1 MAPAGLVVRDHS
13 AAAPP
18 VASTVAPATIA
29 VPSSRRTPRQRVGVG
44 DQLDRATALEHVD
57 LLVLGDERAQLADQ
71 AASGRRA
78 AGVHDAPHAVAAL
91 EAE

>member
-18 VASTVAPATIA
+18 VASTVARGDDRGPVLEADAQTA
-29 VPSSRRTPRQRVGVG
+29 RGVG

-57 LLVLGDERAQLADQ
+57 LLVLRDERAQLADQ
-71 AASGRRA
+71 AAPGRRA
-78 AGVHDAPHAVAAL
+78 AGVHDAPRAVAAL
-91 EAE
+91 QAE